1 MPKCVMRICKRNKFL
16 NLQDLKYITRWIID
30 KSERE
35 IFEYVPGVTTYDK
48 DYDLLEKTED

>member
-1 MPKCVMRICKRNKFL
+1 MRICKRNKFL

-48 DYDLLEKTED
+48 DYDLLEKTDD